1 MRGFGVLWGHRG
13 GDTHRD
19 AAAPPPA
26 ARPVISKAPRGFPLL
41 TSERKR
47 CPGPGAS
54 GGGTG
59 RPRAPGRHG
68 VSPGCH
74 GAPRGA
80 QGVTE
85 KPPALWSLRCHRP
98 SPRCHGAA
106 SGPAGSVVS
115 SPGGGCRAP
124 SPKGPPQ
131 PYRGHP
137 IPHPVPPPRS
147 PLTQFLAPVAPTG
160 GTQLSLGGTPLPSGN
175 PMSSRGNPM
184 SLWGHPFPNGGDTSP
199 TTIPVS
205 HWGHPIS
212 PRGHPIPQGA
222 PPHSPRGHPISHRGR
237 PLPTTTPPPIL
248 TPFPF
253 CVPPQAR
260 WRCPPDP
267 CGATR
272 KASAESSSA
281 ATWR

>member
-1 MRGFGVLWGHRG
+1 MGSPGGGHTQG
-13 GDTHRD
+13 CS
-19 AAAPPPA
+19 APPPH
-26 ARPVISKAPRGFPLL
+26 PVISKAPRGFPLP

-59 RPRAPGRHG
+59 RPRALGRHG
-68 VSPGCH
+68 VSLGCH

-85 KPPALWSLRCHRP
+85 QPPSLWSLRCHRL

-115 SPGGGCRAP
+115 SLPHRNP
-124 SPKGPPQ
+124 RFPLGPP
-131 PYRGHP
+131 
-137 IPHPVPPPRS
+137 
-147 PLTQFLAPVAPTG
+147 
-160 GTQLSLGGTPLPSGN
+160 
-175 PMSSRGNPM
+175 
-184 SLWGHPFPNGGDTSP
+184 PFPIGVT
-199 TTIPVS
+199 
-205 HWGHPIS
+205 PIS
-212 PRGHPIPQGA
+212 PGDHPIPQGA
-222 PPHSPRGHPISHRGR
+222 PPLSPQGHPFPIGVTPFPNGDTHSL
-237 PLPTTTPPPIL
+237 LPPPTPPPIL

-281 ATWR
+281 VTWR

>member
-1 MRGFGVLWGHRG
+1 MGCFGVTG
-13 GDTHRD
+13 GGTHTGMQR
-19 AAAPPPA
+19 PPPH
-26 ARPVISKAPRGFPLL
+26 PVISKAPRGFPLP

-59 RPRAPGRHG
+59 RPRALGRHG
-68 VSPGCH
+68 VSLGCH

-85 KPPALWSLRCHRP
+85 QPPSLWSLRCHRL

-115 SPGGGCRAP
+115 SLPHRNP
-124 SPKGPPQ
+124 RFPLGPP
-131 PYRGHP
+131 PFP
-137 IPHPVPPPRS
+137 IGVTPF
-147 PLTQFLAPVAPTG
+147 PL
-160 GTQLSLGGTPLPSGN
+160 GTT
-175 PMSSRGNPM
+175 
-184 SLWGHPFPNGGDTSP
+184 PFPNGDTHSLL
-199 TTIPVS
+199 
-205 HWGHPIS
+205 
-212 PRGHPIPQGA
+212 
-222 PPHSPRGHPISHRGR
+222 PPP
-237 PLPTTTPPPIL
+237 TPPPIL

-281 ATWR
+281 VTWR